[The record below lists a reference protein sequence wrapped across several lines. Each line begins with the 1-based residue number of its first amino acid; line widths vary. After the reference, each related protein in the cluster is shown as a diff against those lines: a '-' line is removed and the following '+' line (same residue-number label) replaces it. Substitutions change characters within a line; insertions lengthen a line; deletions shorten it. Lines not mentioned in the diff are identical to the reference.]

1 MWPHLPMEIALVSG
15 SPLRPVAAAL
25 LMLSLVPMTASAQ
38 TCSSLLDRE
47 LRPLAGKTPESLCKY
62 QGHVLLIVNTAS
74 KCGLTPQYEA
84 LEALHARLAPRGFEV
99 LGFPSNDF
107 LGQEP
112 GSEEDIQEF
121 CKLTYGVTFPMY
133 EKVKVTGDDATP
145 LYLQLRESTG
155 DTPGWNFHK
164 YLIGRDGQVAA
175 SFGSRTRPDDPAL
188 LAKIE
193 ALLAEPEQ
201 PASAQ

>member
-1 MWPHLPMEIALVSG
+1 MPGFPLRLVLIALLLL
-15 SPLRPVAAAL
+15 PL
-25 LMLSLVPMTASAQ
+25 TAPAQ
-38 TCSSLLDRE
+38 TCSPLLDRE

-62 QGHVLLIVNTAS
+62 QGEVLLIVNTAS

-84 LEALHARLAPRGFEV
+84 LEALHARLAPRGFAV

-112 GSEEDIQEF
+112 GSEEEIQEF
-121 CKLTYGVTFPMY
+121 CSLTYGVTFPMY

-145 LYLQLRESTG
+145 LYLKLREATG
-155 DTPGWNFHK
+155 DTPSWNFHK
-164 YLIGRDGQVAA
+164 YLIGRDGEVAA
-175 SFGSRTRPDDPAL
+175 SFGSRTKPDDPAL

-193 ALLAEPEQ
+193 SLLAAPAPSEPEQ
-201 PASAQ
+201 PASTP

>member
-1 MWPHLPMEIALVSG
+1 MHRF
-15 SPLRPVAAAL
+15 PLRPALVAL
-25 LMLSLVPMTASAQ
+25 LMLAFLPATASAQ
-38 TCSSLLDRE
+38 TCSTLLDRE
-47 LRPLAGKTPESLCKY
+47 LRPLAGKTPESLCKH
-62 QGHVLLIVNTAS
+62 QGKVLLIVNTAS

-84 LEALHARLAPRGFEV
+84 LEAMHERLAPRGFAV

-112 GSEEDIQEF
+112 GTEEEIQEF

-133 EKVKVTGDDATP
+133 EKVKVKGKDASP
-145 LYLQLRESTG
+145 LYLQLRKATG

-164 YLIGRDGQVAA
+164 FLIGRDGEVAA
-175 SFGSRTRPDDPAL
+175 SFGSRTKPDDPAL

-193 ALLAEPEQ
+193 SLLAASPDEPEQ
-201 PASAQ
+201 PASNH

>member
-1 MWPHLPMEIALVSG
+1 MSSTLFRHALAACLLWPMA
-15 SPLRPVAAAL
+15 
-25 LMLSLVPMTASAQ
+25 ASAQ
-38 TCSSLLDRE
+38 PCSPLLDRE
-47 LRPLAGKTPESLCKY
+47 MRPLAAKTPESLCKH
-62 QGHVLLIVNTAS
+62 QGKVLLIVNTAS

-84 LEALHARLAPRGFEV
+84 LEALHDRLAPRGFAV

-133 EKVKVTGDDATP
+133 EKVKVTGEDATP
-145 LYLQLRESTG
+145 LYLQLREATG

-164 YLIGRDGQVAA
+164 YLIGRDGNVAA
-175 SFGSRTRPDDPAL
+175 SFGSRTTPDDPAFL
-188 LAKIE
+188 EKIE
-193 ALLAEPEQ
+193 TLLTEPEQ
-201 PASAQ
+201 PAMTP

>member
-1 MWPHLPMEIALVSG
+1 MRRF
-15 SPLRPVAAAL
+15 PLRPALVAL
-25 LMLSLVPMTASAQ
+25 LMLAFLPATASAQ
-38 TCSSLLDRE
+38 TCSTLLDRE
-47 LRPLAGKTPESLCKY
+47 LRPLAGKTPESLCKH
-62 QGHVLLIVNTAS
+62 QGKVLLIVNTAS

-84 LEALHARLAPRGFEV
+84 LEAMHERLAPRGFAV

-112 GSEEDIQEF
+112 GTEEEIQEF

-133 EKVKVTGDDATP
+133 EKVKVKGKDASP
-145 LYLQLRESTG
+145 LYLQLRKATG

-164 YLIGRDGQVAA
+164 FLIGRDGEVAA
-175 SFGSRTRPDDPAL
+175 SFGSRTKPDDPAL

-193 ALLAEPEQ
+193 SLLAASPDEPEQ
-201 PASAQ
+201 PASNH